1 MLSTFKL
8 FDNTMFKSQKQV
20 LMLTTFYLNFK
31 GIKRQQNDKDT
42 TQLWIHLDTCTLT
55 ECLCQSKQLPGLW
68 ISFCWGLCK
77 PAVPF
82 ITEAVLSFLCVMLGC
97 YFYKCI
103 FHSKWLSSPNLH
115 AWEPSALRQGKLL
128 EHLWGSKWLWLKL
141 KKLNSDV

>member
-55 ECLCQSKQLPGLW
+55 ERLCQSKQLPGLW
-68 ISFCWGLCK
+68 ISFC
-77 PAVPF
+77 
-82 ITEAVLSFLCVMLGC
+82 
-97 YFYKCI
+97 
-103 FHSKWLSSPNLH
+103 
-115 AWEPSALRQGKLL
+115 
-128 EHLWGSKWLWLKL
+128 
-141 KKLNSDV
+141 